1 MSRVLGTTATS
12 GRAALIR
19 MVLTVAVSSAFLNN
33 TPIVALMIPILI
45 SWGRR
50 CNVSPKL
57 LLLPLSYAS
66 IFGGTT
72 TLIGTSTN
80 LVISGMQA
88 RVGLCFVLVLLCP
101 CARAL
106 LLVCSA
112 PRPLSTRHHGGHL
125 PACSQRHVRR
135 AFSVGALQRYAGT
148 PDAVF
153 NFFDITPY
161 GLP

>member
-19 MVLTVAVSSAFLNN
+19 MMLPVAISSAFLNN

-88 RVGLCFVLVLLCP
+88 RVGLRSLSSVPLRVLSCFI
-101 CARAL
+101 AA
-106 LLVCSA
+106 
-112 PRPLSTRHHGGHL
+112 PLSTRHL
-125 PACSQRHVRR
+125 PACSQHP
-135 AFSVGALQRYAGT
+135 FSL
-148 PDAVF
+148 
-153 NFFDITPY
+153 
-161 GLP
+161 